1 MISFEN
7 KEQRGLFEKR
17 AIGITNRFFCS
28 GERTKAEFQSI
39 TIADTTEQFK
49 QNFIN
54 CIKTYPE
61 YLDLVFCDF
70 QIRCNISNKTI
81 EAQVIVK
88 EGNDLKDARIK
99 IGYNMRFDNV
109 FAKQEAANV

>member
-28 GERTKAEFQSI
+28 NERTQAEFQAI
-39 TIADTTEQFK
+39 TMADTIDKFK
-49 QNFIN
+49 RYFNN
-54 CIKTYPE
+54 CIKIYPE
-61 YLDLVFCDF
+61 YLDLVFNDF

-81 EAQVIVK
+81 EARVIVK